1 MVTTSHTFA
10 RALLL
15 AGGASICLALFS
27 ACTAKLR
34 SSVAGSLV
42 EDVAKAS
49 ARQGDIILVTEAV
62 PTFILLLEGLLESDP
77 DNLELL
83 TSATQIYVSYGS
95 LVEANEPARARELY
109 ARAKSYGQR
118 ALAQETRVGALLE
131 RPYVEFV
138 ELLDH
143 LEENDVGVVF
153 WAASSW
159 GAWIGASLDSM
170 AALAEMPKVIALMEW
185 VIETDETFEFGSPH
199 VFLGVYHAALPPSL
213 GGKPDKARRHFEK
226 AMEISR
232 NRALMVYV
240 LMAKYYARQIFD
252 REMYVSLLN
261 EALERPVGGEDR
273 LVLQNTAAKAHA
285 RKLLEET
292 DEFF

>member
-1 MVTTSHTFA
+1 MS
-10 RALLL
+10 RPLLRTLYL
-15 AGGASICLALFS
+15 ACAIAICLTLSPGCA
-27 ACTAKLR
+27 AKLR
-34 SSVAGSLV
+34 SAVAGSLL

-49 ARQGDIILVTEAV
+49 ARQGDVVIVTDAV

-77 DNLELL
+77 DNRELL
-83 TSATQIYVSYGS
+83 TSASQLYVSYGT
-95 LVEANEPARARELY
+95 LVEVSEPARARHLY
-109 ARAKSYGQR
+109 AKAKSYGQR
-118 ALAQETRVGALLE
+118 ALAQEKGVAQLMG
-131 RPYVEFV
+131 RPYGEFV
-138 ELLDH
+138 QLLDR
-143 LEENDVGVVF
+143 LDASDVKIVF

-185 VIETDETFEFGSPH
+185 VLKTDETFEFGSPH

-213 GGKPDKARRHFEK
+213 GGNPEKARGHFER
-226 AMEISR
+226 ALEISR
-232 NRALMVYV
+232 SRALMVHV

-261 EALERPVGGEDR
+261 EVLQRPVDGEES

-285 RKLLEET
+285 RKLIEET

>member
-1 MVTTSHTFA
+1 M
-10 RALLL
+10 
-15 AGGASICLALFS
+15 
-27 ACTAKLR
+27 
-34 SSVAGSLV
+34 VAGSLMK
-42 EDVAKAS
+42 DVAQAS
-49 ARQGDIILVTEAV
+49 ARQDDVVIFTDAV

-77 DNLELL
+77 NNRELL
-83 TSATQIYVSYGS
+83 TSASQLYVSYGT
-95 LVEANEPARARELY
+95 LVEASEPARARNLY

-118 ALAQETRVGALLE
+118 ALAQKKGVDQLMA

-138 ELLDH
+138 QLLEH
-143 LEENDVGVVF
+143 LDESDVRMVF

-170 AALAEMPKVIALMEW
+170 AALAEMPKVIVLMEW
-185 VIETDETFEFGSPH
+185 VLKTDESLEFGSPH
-199 VFLGVYHAALPPSL
+199 VFLGVYHATLPPSL
-213 GGKPDKARRHFEK
+213 GGNPDKARVHFER
-226 AMEISR
+226 ALEISR
-232 NRALMVYV
+232 NRALMVHV

-261 EALERPVGGEDR
+261 EALQRPVDGEES
-273 LVLQNTAAKAHA
+273 LALQNTAAKAHA

>member
-1 MVTTSHTFA
+1 LGRSA
-10 RALLL
+10 LL
-15 AGGASICLALFS
+15 AGVISICLILF
-27 ACTAKLR
+27 AGCAATLR
-34 SSVAGSLV
+34 SAVAGSLV

-49 ARQGDIILVTEAV
+49 ARQGDIILVADAV
-62 PTFILLLEGLLESDP
+62 PPFILLLEGLLESDP
-77 DNLELL
+77 NNSDLL
-83 TSATQIYVSYGS
+83 TSASQIYLLYGS
-95 LVEANEPARARELY
+95 LVEINEPARARDLY
-109 ARAKSYGQR
+109 AKAKSYGQR
-118 ALAQETRVGALLE
+118 ALAQEKGVGALIQ

-143 LEENDVGVVF
+143 LDGDNVSVVF

-185 VIETDETFEFGSPH
+185 VLETDETFEFGGPH
-199 VFLGVYHAALPPSL
+199 IFLGVYHAALPPSL
-213 GGKPDKARRHFEK
+213 GGKPEKARRHFER

-232 NRALMVYV
+232 NRALMVHV

-261 EALERPVGGEDR
+261 DALELPVDGEDR

-285 RKLLEET
+285 RRLLEET